1 MEYREERVY
10 VCRRYVAPN
19 PVSVSFILQF
29 LYLLCSVKSEND
41 RLSDTQRLWIHVL
54 STAGI
59 KVELCHA
66 LANKELTADELEGKE
81 M

>member
-1 MEYREERVY
+1 MRVIY
-10 VCRRYVAPN
+10 TYLVA
-19 PVSVSFILQF
+19 
-29 LYLLCSVKSEND
+29 VKSEND

-66 LANKELTADELEGKE
+66 LAKKDEAGCEMKE
-81 M
+81 